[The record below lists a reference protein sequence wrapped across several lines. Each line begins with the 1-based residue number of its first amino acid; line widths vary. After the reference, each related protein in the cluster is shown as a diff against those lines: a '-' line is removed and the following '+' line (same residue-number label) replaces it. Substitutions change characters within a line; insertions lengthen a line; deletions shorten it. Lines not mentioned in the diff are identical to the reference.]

1 MIHSFIPSIPGKMW
15 KPSDSDSED
24 FIIENVEDVPV
35 LANENFGAQFPT
47 TGSTGAIKKK
57 PHYSQKLLMDFK
69 AGNLQSSQQ
78 IDFSQ
83 FSNFQNKEYL
93 PSNFQSIVDLI
104 NSGLRVCVIMRGVPG
119 SGKSWLANKIVD
131 CTVRKSHRNY
141 IFSTDDF
148 FMDPDGN
155 YVSFLG
161 LFCGSLF

>member
-1 MIHSFIPSIPGKMW
+1 
-15 KPSDSDSED
+15 
-24 FIIENVEDVPV
+24 
-35 LANENFGAQFPT
+35 
-47 TGSTGAIKKK
+47 
-57 PHYSQKLLMDFK
+57 
-69 AGNLQSSQQ
+69 
-78 IDFSQ
+78 
-83 FSNFQNKEYL
+83 L

-155 YVSFLG
+155 YVSFLDF
-161 LFCGSLF
+161 FCGSLF